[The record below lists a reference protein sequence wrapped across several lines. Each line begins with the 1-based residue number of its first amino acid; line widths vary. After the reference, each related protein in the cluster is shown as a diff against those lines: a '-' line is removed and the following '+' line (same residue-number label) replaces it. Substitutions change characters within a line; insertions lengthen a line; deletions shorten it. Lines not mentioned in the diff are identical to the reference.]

1 MKVVVI
7 VLFVSLCA
15 CSHYVRLIE
24 PKSEFQMIQTR
35 KLPPYCS
42 ETRPF
47 QIVQSGPLES
57 DNFLRHVGA
66 IEKKHKLSFFDKA
79 ALLTL
84 YQVLVRP
91 DASNHF
97 SRLQIVYGDGKTV
110 KYRDYYPAT
119 KKMEEVNFLH
129 GLNSFLKENGNARDV
144 FQLAKIA
151 DQNFAQNVPATRGL
165 RAFIQKN
172 KNLLK
177 RDAYLKERF
186 FRLESELQEGETLKA
201 FSLSKFASK
210 LRSVRR
216 SLSSPKTETPN
227 FFSWQVEK
235 EDQSF
240 QILCNQNLARYHD
253 PSFAIDGGADIST
266 NAFGMY
272 QKKGRFFFAI
282 TRSSLDQALPLSQE
296 NSYSLRGRAPKAPAW
311 VCLNQKKGDWKTVWM
326 SLSGRD
332 PGQLLF
338 HLLQKHPG
346 PSGKFEDLEKLI
358 GAARHQVLVGPKRLL
373 FERNRASESQL
384 EELFKH
390 GLPVYYAPEQ
400 GEVWGLW
407 KSTEGEQRLMTDD
420 RHPAH
425 QTCQD

>member
-272 QKKGRFFFAI
+272 QKKGRFLFCHHPFLAGSGVASVAREQLFFKRKS
-282 TRSSLDQALPLSQE
+282 TKGPGVGLSE
-296 NSYSLRGRAPKAPAW
+296 S
-311 VCLNQKKGDWKTVWM
+311 KKGRLENGLDELEWPRPGTTFVSPASKT
-326 SLSGRD
+326 SRA
-332 PGQLLF
+332 F
-338 HLLQKHPG
+338 
-346 PSGKFEDLEKLI
+346 
-358 GAARHQVLVGPKRLL
+358 RQV
-373 FERNRASESQL
+373 
-384 EELFKH
+384 
-390 GLPVYYAPEQ
+390 
-400 GEVWGLW
+400 
-407 KSTEGEQRLMTDD
+407 
-420 RHPAH
+420 
-425 QTCQD
+425 